1 MFLSG
6 GFNMCFYQRVNP
18 VKQKHSHLIAAMG
31 ILLLFCSYGYSATL
45 AVPAG
50 YKTIQEA
57 IDKANSGDTVL
68 VEPGTYKEVLKLKPG
83 VVLKSRGSEKELT
96 DFTAAARTIISSPGQ
111 QTTIVEGADGAVIDG
126 FTLADQESDYDPT
139 AWRFGVL
146 IQGKSQTVTNC
157 RISRL
162 PYDGIGIFGLQSDSE
177 SYIYHNLIS
186 ENRGTGV
193 KCQAGAKASILL
205 NQIYENKQS
214 GIENHKGVESL
225 ISWNTIFKNGIDGV
239 VSAGAR
245 PVIKNNEIYA
255 NVHNGIGLQRG
266 SRGEVLKNKIY
277 ENAQSGVGIRMD
289 AKGTLKENRIYR
301 NTVGIG
307 CLDLDE
313 VKIEAN
319 EIYENK
325 RVGIGL
331 QGCAGRAV
339 TIINNHIHDNQ
350 FVPIMPNPGCNLV
363 QSGNRF

>member
-1 MFLSG
+1 MNIYQLVNPARQKLPNLITAIGIVLFLSPSG
-6 GFNMCFYQRVNP
+6 
-18 VKQKHSHLIAAMG
+18 
-31 ILLLFCSYGYSATL
+31 YGATL

-57 IDKANSGDTVL
+57 IDKANSGDIVL
-68 VEPGTYKEVLKLKPG
+68 VEPGTYAEVLKLKPG
-83 VVLKSRGSEKELT
+83 VILRSRGSEKELT
-96 DFTAAARTIISSPGQ
+96 DFTAASRTIISSPGQ
-111 QTTIVEGADGAVIDG
+111 QTAIVEGADHAVIDG
-126 FTLADQESDYDPT
+126 FALADKDSAYDPT
-139 AWRFGVL
+139 AWRFGIL
-146 IQGKSQTVTNC
+146 IKGKSQTVTNC
-157 RISRL
+157 RISQL
-162 PYDGIGIFGLQSDSE
+162 PYDGIGVFGLQSDSE

-186 ENRGTGV
+186 KNRGTGI
-193 KCQAGAKASILL
+193 KCQAGAKANILL

-225 ISWNTIFKNGIDGV
+225 ITWNTIFKNGIDGV
-239 VSAGAR
+239 VNAGAR
-245 PVIKNNEIYA
+245 PVIRNNEIYA

-266 SRGEVLKNKIY
+266 SRGEIMKNKIY
-277 ENAQSGVGIRMD
+277 ENDQSGVGIRLD
-289 AKGTLKENRIYR
+289 AKGILRENRIYR
-301 NTVGIG
+301 NTVGVG

-313 VKIEAN
+313 VKIESN

-363 QSGNRF
+363 ESGNRF